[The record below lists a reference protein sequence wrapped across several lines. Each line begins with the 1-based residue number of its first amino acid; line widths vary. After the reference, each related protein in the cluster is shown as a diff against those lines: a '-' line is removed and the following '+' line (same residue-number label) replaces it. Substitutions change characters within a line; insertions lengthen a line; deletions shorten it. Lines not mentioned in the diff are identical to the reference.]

1 MIKNAVKLYLR
12 TLTLCI
18 LGCQC
23 SVSLLGMTS
32 LVILQDS
39 ADNSLL
45 RISFGSA
52 TVERIA
58 SGVPGIAFLKDKSGG
73 FFVLSRHSLTRVA
86 LDGTKTALVQ
96 DYPDSDWSAF
106 VQLEDGSFVVADRFK
121 NQLYRIRKNGDISVF
136 ALIPD
141 ATKPSLFCELVLSGR
156 NLLLFRL
163 GDDEALRLF
172 EISQSGEVKTIKV
185 TGAVRSPGKP
195 HFANQSNR
203 NQNVAFGLGP
213 ILSDEE
219 GGFYFVDVE
228 STRKLYQL
236 TKSGDVRRLMSF
248 GAESV
253 DYAGMLLDSNNK
265 RILLFHA
272 PCIYSIDIEKFEKS
286 DKPVYCNL
294 LLTHPIQMMWSD
306 GLKEKTIVLEGNGK
320 D

>member
-1 MIKNAVKLYLR
+1 VIKAASKLYLR
-12 TLTLCI
+12 TLTLYI

-23 SVSLLGMTS
+23 SASLLGMTS

-58 SGVPGIAFLKDKSGG
+58 SGVPGVAFLKDKSGD
-73 FFVLSRHSLTRVA
+73 FFVLSRHSLIRVA

-121 NQLYRIRKNGDISVF
+121 NQLHRIGKNGDVSVF
-136 ALIPD
+136 AVIPD
-141 ATKPSLFCELVLSGR
+141 ATKASMFCELMLSGG

-172 EISQSGEVKTIKV
+172 EISQTGEVKNIKL

-195 HFANQSNR
+195 HYVNSSNR
-203 NQNVAFGLGP
+203 YEDVAFGLGP
-213 ILSDEE
+213 ILPDND
-219 GGFYFVDVE
+219 GGFYFNDVE
-228 STRKLYQL
+228 STRTLYHS
-236 TKSGDVRRLMSF
+236 TKSGFVRKLTSF
-248 GAESV
+248 GRAL

-265 RILLFHA
+265 RILMFQA
-272 PCIYSIDIEKFEKS
+272 PCLYSIDLETFEKS
-286 DKPVYCNL
+286 EKPVYCNL
-294 LLTHPIQMMWSD
+294 LLTHPIQMIVSD
-306 GLKEKTIVLEGNGK
+306 GLRDKVLVSPSNRK
-320 D
+320 H